1 MLVLGAG
8 LAATALVAAL
18 RSGGFAGEIT
28 VAGDE
33 DPYDRPPLT
42 KELFARSA
50 PEDLREQFS
59 LAADAAAWIRA
70 RATGIE
76 GGVVTLRDG
85 AGRATTATA
94 GAVVLALGSRPIV
107 PVGWEGVRTLSRW
120 HDAVALRTAL
130 APGAHLVI
138 AGAGWI
144 GLELASS
151 AAAEG
156 VTVTV
161 VEDTGRPLGRLLPE
175 PVAERVTAWLRA
187 VTPGTVT
194 LVEGRVATAS
204 PTTLDLTDGR
214 VVRGDVVVAALGARP
229 ATDWLPRQWLGP
241 AGHVRTA
248 LSGTVR
254 GASGIWAIGDCAA
267 APGGQHW
274 NAAVASAQ
282 RCADALLGNPVA
294 DPPVPSVFSTMFGRR
309 VELVGHAS
317 PGHEVLWRE
326 GRGNGWAALFMDGD
340 DLVGGL
346 VVDRPRDVAALRRL
360 VGGGRPVLDRAAAA
374 DPARR
379 LADAVRRR

>member
-42 KELFARSA
+42 TELFTRSA

-59 LAADAAAWIRA
+59 LTGDAAAWIRA

-85 AGRATTATA
+85 AGRAMTATA

-120 HDAVALRTAL
+120 DDAVALRTAL

-156 VTVTV
+156 ATVTV
-161 VEDTGRPLGRLLPE
+161 IEDTGRPLGRLLPE

-204 PTTLDLTDGR
+204 PTMRRYMSKPTPSMWPDWSSPRRLPAPRSSRSRMAMAMPAPRSVLAAI
-214 VVRGDVVVAALGARP
+214 VAR
-229 ATDWLPRQWLGP
+229 RSCE
-241 AGHVRTA
+241 VSVSV
-248 LSGTVR
+248 LSG
-254 GASGIWAIGDCAA
+254 G
-267 APGGQHW
+267 
-274 NAAVASAQ
+274 
-282 RCADALLGNPVA
+282 
-294 DPPVPSVFSTMFGRR
+294 
-309 VELVGHAS
+309 
-317 PGHEVLWRE
+317 
-326 GRGNGWAALFMDGD
+326 
-340 DLVGGL
+340 
-346 VVDRPRDVAALRRL
+346 
-360 VGGGRPVLDRAAAA
+360 
-374 DPARR
+374 
-379 LADAVRRR
+379 